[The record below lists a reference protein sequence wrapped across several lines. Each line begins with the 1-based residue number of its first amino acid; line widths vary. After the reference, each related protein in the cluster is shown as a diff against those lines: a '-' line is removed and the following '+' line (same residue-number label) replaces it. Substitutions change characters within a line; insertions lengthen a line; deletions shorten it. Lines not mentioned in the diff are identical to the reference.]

1 MTHYYNI
8 LMKTLR
14 KNPNNNRNEAAEQG
28 RTYLKPLDLEEG
40 VYLAEINK
48 DTHSYELTYK
58 QLYDDKFVENSYMRL
73 KVVNQ
78 GIQELER
85 KWFDI
90 VRVDKKPVNIIPA
103 SKALFYLID
112 ELYNED
118 PNRRSEVYIRS
129 VKLGYRLETH
139 QFDSPIN
146 SGEVSPYWRIKTE
159 GGNEFFI
166 KALE

>member
-1 MTHYYNI
+1 
-8 LMKTLR
+8 
-14 KNPNNNRNEAAEQG
+14 
-28 RTYLKPLDLEEG
+28 
-40 VYLAEINK
+40 
-48 DTHSYELTYK
+48 
-58 QLYDDKFVENSYMRL
+58 MRL

-139 QFDSPIN
+139 QSIRLLTQEKCHPIGALKLKVEMNFLLKLWSN
-146 SGEVSPYWRIKTE
+146 SDQLLV
-159 GGNEFFI
+159 
-166 KALE
+166 